1 MPISRVNALVPTAV
15 AASLLLQEFPS
26 ATLET
31 DGTLCTVVILGVG
44 YSDAV
49 NRIRQWMTRSQIGPV
64 LVTDGITAEEL
75 LNETKPGRGS
85 AGRSARSS

>member
-1 MPISRVNALVPTAV
+1 MPISRVNALVATAV
-15 AASLLLQEFPS
+15 AAASLVEEFPTAS
-26 ATLET
+26 IET

-49 NRIRQWMTRSQIGPV
+49 NRIRQLMTRSHIGPV

-75 LNETKPGRGS
+75 LSESNGSRGTPR
-85 AGRSARSS
+85 GDGY